1 MELSYKNSFF
11 RDLSEYKSKS
21 LKSALRNL
29 IVIATSAKNLTSIP
43 GLKRLKR
50 TSAFEYKIE
59 LKVQSKI
66 YWVLCDV
73 TKDGIIFIRIKS
85 EAWCKKQLKK

>member
-11 RDLSEYKSKS
+11 RDLDELKSKA
-21 LKSALRNL
+21 LKIALRKL
-29 IVIATSAKNLTSIP
+29 IVTAASANSLTSIQ

-50 TSAFEYKIE
+50 TSLFEYKIE

-66 YWVLCDV
+66 YWVLCDA